1 VVVFELSLLVMVLGK
16 LGWDII
22 VYRQS
27 GRLPWV
33 ARHLCFWSVP
43 GISSARY
50 TQAGPIRSRI
60 HTLSNRKATLLQE
73 CPRHI
78 LCQVHRL
85 DQSEA
90 AINIMNTYIVQ

>member
-1 VVVFELSLLVMVLGK
+1 VWVVVFELSLLVLVLGK

-50 TQAGPIRSRI
+50 TGLTNQKPPYIHHRI
-60 HTLSNRKATLLQE
+60 GGHYSIKSILGISSATCRGCTNQKPPLL
-73 CPRHI
+73 
-78 LCQVHRL
+78 
-85 DQSEA
+85 
-90 AINIMNTYIVQ
+90 

>member
-1 VVVFELSLLVMVLGK
+1 MWVVVFELSLLVLVLGK

-50 TQAGPIRSRI
+50 TGWTNQGPP
-60 HTLSNRKATLLQE
+60 LL
-73 CPRHI
+73 
-78 LCQVHRL
+78 
-85 DQSEA
+85 
-90 AINIMNTYIVQ
+90 